1 MLVYTGEDHGLRRR
15 PNQLDYQ
22 RRILQWFGH
31 YLKGEPAPSWISE
44 GVTFLDHEQEVK
56 RAKAKKGS

>member
-1 MLVYTGEDHGLRRR
+1 MLVYAGEDHGLRRR

-31 YLKGEPAPSWISE
+31 YLKNEPAPSWITE
-44 GVTFLDHEQEVK
+44 GVTFLDREQELK